1 VEETLSKKKAT
12 YGKNKDKKDVCAV
25 RSYTMS
31 QVKGKDTKIELIFR
45 KALWHSGIRYRKN
58 YKGLPGKPD
67 ITITKHKIAI
77 FCDGEFWHGKDWN
90 STKGKLKTRREF
102 WVEKIERNIE
112 RDTGNERQLTTLGWT
127 ILRFWGKDIEKNLD
141 LCVAEVKDAILQS
154 RVDSVAAEYVYE
166 LAEFDETWESVAAEQ
181 APDYGRS

>member
-1 VEETLSKKKAT
+1 MSKKKTAS
-12 YGKNKDKKDVCAV
+12 DKSESEDKEGVCAL

-31 QVKGKDTKIELIFR
+31 RIKSTDTKIELVFR
-45 KALWHSGIRYRKN
+45 RALWNSGIRYRKN

-67 ITITKHKIAI
+67 IAITKHKIAI

-90 STKGKLKTRREF
+90 LKKERLKTRREF
-102 WVEKIERNIE
+102 WVGKIERNIE
-112 RDTGNERQLTTLGWT
+112 RDNGNERQLTTLGWT
-127 ILRFWGKDIEKNLD
+127 ILRFWGKDIEKNLE

-166 LAEFDETWESVAAEQ
+166 LAEFDEAWESAAAEQ
-181 APDYGRS
+181 APEYGKS